1 MSQRILVVN
10 PNCLHDVTRSMS
22 AALDEFRLAGAPEI
36 RCETLENGP
45 PGIETQAHVDEAA
58 AKLALYFS
66 DKAAGNHADAYVIA
80 CFSDPGVLALREMLK
95 APVYGIGEASYL
107 AAAALGGN
115 FGVIAIV
122 SKGIARHER
131 AQRALGLHHKIA
143 GEIAIDLPVAELQ
156 KEELVWKRMSAVG
169 TRLRDER
176 GAQAIIMGCA
186 GMARYRTRLEEHLG
200 VPVIDPTQVAVGMAM
215 STLLA
220 KRAGEGEKRAAA

>member
-1 MSQRILVVN
+1 MEQRILVVN
-10 PNCLHDVTRSMS
+10 PNCLQAVTQSMS
-22 AALDEFRLAGAPEI
+22 AALEEFRLAGAPEI
-36 RCETLENGP
+36 RCETLEGGP

-58 AKLALYFS
+58 AKLAQHFS
-66 DKAAGNHADAYVIA
+66 DPSQSRRADAYVIA

-107 AAAALGGN
+107 AAAALGGK

-131 AQRALGLHHKIA
+131 AQRALGLHHRLA

-169 TRLRDER
+169 IRLRDEH
-176 GAQAIIMGCA
+176 GAQSVIMGCA
-186 GMARYRTRLEEHLG
+186 GMARYRTRLEDHLG
-200 VPVIDPTQVAVGMAM
+200 VPVIDPTQVAVGMATSM
-215 STLLA
+215 LLA
-220 KRAGEGEKRAAA
+220 KRKGAGEKRAAA

>member
-1 MSQRILVVN
+1 MGQRILVVN
-10 PNCLHDVTRSMS
+10 PNCLQGVTQSMS
-22 AALDEFRLAGAPEI
+22 AALDEFRLSGAPEI

-66 DKAAGNHADAYVIA
+66 DSSPKKQADAYVIA
-80 CFSDPGVLALREMLK
+80 CFSDPGVLALRELLK

-131 AQRALGLHHKIA
+131 AQRTLGLHHKLA
-143 GEIAIDLPVAELQ
+143 GEIAIDLPVADLQ
-156 KEELVWKRMSAVG
+156 KEEFVWTRMSAVG
-169 TRLRDER
+169 ARLRDEH
-176 GAQAIIMGCA
+176 GAQSIIMGCA
-186 GMARYRTRLEEHLG
+186 GMARYRTRLEAHLG

-215 STLLA
+215 SGLLA
-220 KRAGEGEKRAAA
+220 KRAGAADKRAAA